1 MRNKKLLS
9 TVVASALVAATMAMP
24 VMAADGGSVD
34 VDVTTKTGVLRVKVP
49 TTLAV
54 AVDQFEIGNTGAQIA
69 SGDFT
74 MTNLSEMDV
83 KVGITSTVTLGNGI
97 DLATGKNA
105 TKGNEAWL
113 AVAAMTAANSYDI
126 TSTADT
132 TEKAWDL
139 TEANSNVTTFGA
151 NKTAEQ
157 TFYLAKSAGSAEYKM
172 AVANA
177 DGKVGQQAYAQFY
190 KLTEITNQPT
200 DDPTLQAEVDKADVY
215 YVATASIADEVILKK
230 IPKGTANVAS
240 GADKWVTAT
249 TYYTAAETATPVTS
263 MDSTSANAQYVYAAM
278 DADGDAAG
286 FTYVGKLSKD
296 KETWTAEDIKKIN
309 IAYTLTGVTGTNYD
323 AVKNDCTYGYY
334 KAPSSAPSISTT
346 TYKYTAGTAVEV
358 PVNLGVGDLAATGVT
373 SVSFNN
379 NGTETSLPS
388 TRWSYSDGKVIFN
401 GDYCGLLNNATRV
414 HTITFNDT
422 AKTTVNVTLQP

>member
-9 TVVASALVAATMAMP
+9 TVVASALVATTMAMP

-34 VDVTTKTGVLRVKVP
+34 VEVTTKTGVLRVKVP

-69 SGDFT
+69 SDDFE
-74 MTNLSEMDV
+74 MVNLSEMDV
-83 KVGITSTVTLGNGI
+83 KVGITSTVTLGTDI
-97 DLATGKNA
+97 SLASGKDT
-105 TKGNEAWL
+105 TKGDEAWL
-113 AVAAMTAANSYDI
+113 AVAAMTGADSYDI
-126 TSTADT
+126 SDTAGV

-139 TEANSNVTTFGA
+139 TEANENVTTFGA
-151 NKTAEQ
+151 SMSAEQ

-172 AVANA
+172 AVAGA
-177 DGKVGQQAYAQFY
+177 DGKVSQQAYAQFY
-190 KLTEITNQPT
+190 KLTDIATQPV

-215 YVATASIADEVILKK
+215 YVETTSIGDEAVLKK
-230 IPKGTANVAS
+230 IPKGTANVA
-240 GADKWVTAT
+240 GGTDKWVTGT
-249 TYYTAAETATPVTS
+249 TYYTAAETATSTDT
-263 MDSTSANAQYVYAAM
+263 MDSTTANAKYVYAAM
-278 DADGDAAG
+278 NADGGAAG

-296 KETWTAEDIKKIN
+296 RETWTADDIKKIN

-334 KAPSSAPSISTT
+334 RPADAAPSISTT
-346 TYKYTAGTAVEV
+346 TYTYTPGTAVEV
-358 PVNLGVGDLAATGVT
+358 PVNLGVGTLAATGVT

-379 NGTETSLPS
+379 SGAVTSLPS
-388 TRWSYSDGKVIFN
+388 TRWSYSNGKVIFN

-414 HTITFNDT
+414 HTITFNDA